1 MEFACIKGNTPLAF
15 FSYRHMNTLQ
25 EMVLESVRM
34 ERVDGW
40 RAGLIPFAKDLDDTF
55 LVSRD
60 IGE

>member
-1 MEFACIKGNTPLAF
+1 
-15 FSYRHMNTLQ
+15 MNTLQ